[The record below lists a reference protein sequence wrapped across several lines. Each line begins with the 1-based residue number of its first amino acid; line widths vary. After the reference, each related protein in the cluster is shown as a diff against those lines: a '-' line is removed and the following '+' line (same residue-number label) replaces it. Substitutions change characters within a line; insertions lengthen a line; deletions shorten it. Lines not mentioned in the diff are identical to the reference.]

1 MVSSSE
7 DSVTQDMQQV
17 YSEAVIDQALRS
29 RNLGEMD
36 NADGFGRVTGPCGD
50 TMELWLRV
58 EGSVIVMATF
68 ATDGCVPTVACGSQL
83 TELVRGKT
91 IPQALGI
98 SQQDVMDALGGLPEA
113 HEHCAL
119 LAVNTLREAIR
130 DYLTFKKEPWKRAY
144 RTYGRGS

>member
-1 MVSSSE
+1 MVSSFE
-7 DSVTQDMQQV
+7 ESVPQEV
-17 YSEAVIDQALRS
+17 YSEAVIDQALRP
-29 RNLGEMD
+29 RNLGEME

-50 TMELWLRV
+50 TMKIWLRV
-58 EGSVIVMATF
+58 EGNTVVMATF
-68 ATDGCVPTVACGSQL
+68 ATDGCGPTVACGSLL

-98 SQQDVMDALGGLPEA
+98 SQQGVLDALGGLPEA

-119 LAVNTLREAIR
+119 LVVSTLREAIR
-130 DYLTFKKEPWKRAY
+130 DYLALKKEPWKRAY

>member
-17 YSEAVIDQALRS
+17 YSEAVIDQALRPIS
-29 RNLGEMD
+29 MVEMD

-50 TMELWLRV
+50 TMEIWLRV

-68 ATDGCVPTVACGSQL
+68 GTDGCVPTVASGSQL

-98 SQQDVMDALGGLPEA
+98 SQQDVIDALGGLPEA
-113 HEHCAL
+113 HEHCAI

-144 RTYGRGS
+144 RTYRRGS

>member
-7 DSVTQDMQQV
+7 ESIRQEMQQV
-17 YSEAVIDQALRS
+17 YSEAVIDRALRP
-29 RNLGEMD
+29 RNLGEME

-50 TMELWLRV
+50 TMEIWLRV
-58 EGSVIVMATF
+58 EGNTVVMATF
-68 ATDGCVPTVACGSQL
+68 VTDGCGPTVACGSRL

-91 IPQALGI
+91 VPQALGI
-98 SQQDVMDALGGLPEA
+98 SQQGVLDALDGLPEA

-119 LAVNTLREAIR
+119 LAVNTMREAIR

-144 RTYGRGS
+144 RAHGRGS